1 LILREASQPY
11 GAFVVLLIPGDLSV
25 PHVPKLLELHRAKE
39 HQIELLAL
47 LERELVLVA
56 PKDRPAREAE
66 IVCVTREI
74 DRLTMAIREHSTLH
88 PSAKQSDGTTCAA
101 EEKTKPVI
109 H

>member
-1 LILREASQPY
+1 MP
-11 GAFVVLLIPGDLSV
+11 PLSR
-25 PHVPKLLELHRAKE
+25 LLELHRAKE
-39 HQIELLAL
+39 HQIELLAA

-56 PKDRPAREAE
+56 PKDQPAIEAE

-74 DRLTMAIREHSTLH
+74 DRLTVAVREHNALH
-88 PSAKQSDGTTCAA
+88 PPATQSEGTTSAV